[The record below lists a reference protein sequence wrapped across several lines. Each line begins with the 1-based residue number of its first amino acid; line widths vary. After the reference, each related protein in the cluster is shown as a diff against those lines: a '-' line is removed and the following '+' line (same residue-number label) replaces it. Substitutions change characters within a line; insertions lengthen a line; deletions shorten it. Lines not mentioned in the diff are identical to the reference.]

1 VCKPETGSK
10 KMNNYLIIALTLA
23 SSAFFSGME
32 IAFVS
37 SNKLRIELEKGKGL
51 LSARLVSGFIHH
63 PSRFIGAMLV
73 GNNISLVIYGIA
85 AAAILE
91 PILKNIL
98 PVPLAS
104 ESFILVCQTVL
115 STMLILITAEFLPK
129 ILFRL
134 NPNGLL
140 NFFAVPVYLV
150 YLILY
155 PFMYFFLGLSE
166 LILRY
171 IFGMKT
177 GTVRYQFTA
186 IDFDEYIRDFYN
198 PAAAQV
204 DEVPEMQ
211 MIQNVRDFHSTKVRE
226 CMVPRNEIVAVED
239 NTEIKELQ
247 ALFIGSQ
254 HSKIPVYKQSI
265 DNLTGYVHLFDLFG
279 KPKDINAIVRP
290 VMIVPETIPASD
302 VLNMM
307 ISQRKSVAVVVD
319 EFGGTAGM
327 VTVEDLIEEIFGE
340 IQDEFDVDELLVKKI
355 SETEF
360 VLAGRLE
367 IDYLNQEY
375 LLNLPQSDEYET
387 LAGLILNQHQSIPEI
402 KEQIRIDRF
411 TFTILEATGSRID
424 KVVLKIE
431 V

>member
-1 VCKPETGSK
+1 
-10 KMNNYLIIALTLA
+10 MNNYAIIALTLA

-73 GNNISLVIYGIA
+73 GNNIALVIYGIA
-85 AAAILE
+85 AAAILG
-91 PILKNIL
+91 PVLKSSL
-98 PVPLAS
+98 PPPLAS
-104 ESFILVCQTVL
+104 ESIILVFQTIL
-115 STMLILITAEFLPK
+115 STLLILITAEFLPK

-140 NFFAVPVYLV
+140 NFFAIPVYLI

-204 DEVPEMQ
+204 DEASEMQ
-211 MIQNVRDFHSTKVRE
+211 MIQNVRDFHTTKVRE
-226 CMVPRNEIVAVED
+226 CMVPRNEIIAVD
-239 NTEIKELQ
+239 DSIKIEELHS
-247 ALFIGSQ
+247 LFIDTQ

-265 DNLTGYVHLFDLFG
+265 DNLTGYVHLYDLFG
-279 KPKDINAIVRP
+279 KPADINTIVRP
-290 VMIVPETIPASD
+290 VIIVPETIAASK
-302 VLNMM
+302 VLDMM

-340 IQDEFDVDELLVKKI
+340 IDDEFDVEELLVKKV

-360 VLAGRLE
+360 ILAGRLE

-375 LLNLPQSDEYET
+375 CLSLPQSDEYET

-402 KEQIRIDRF
+402 REKIQIDRF
-411 TFTILEATGSRID
+411 TFTILEASGSRID
-424 KVVLKIE
+424 KVVLKIDS
-431 V
+431 

>member
-1 VCKPETGSK
+1 
-10 KMNNYLIIALTLA
+10 MNNYAIIVLTLA

-73 GNNISLVIYGIA
+73 GNNIALVIYGIA
-85 AAAILE
+85 AAAILG
-91 PILKNIL
+91 PVLKSSL
-98 PVPLAS
+98 PLPLAS
-104 ESFILVCQTVL
+104 ESIILVFQTIL
-115 STMLILITAEFLPK
+115 STFLILITAEFLPK

-140 NFFAVPVYLV
+140 NFFAIPVYLV

-204 DEVPEMQ
+204 DEATEMQ
-211 MIQNVRDFHSTKVRE
+211 MIQNVRDFHTTKVRE
-226 CMVPRNEIVAVED
+226 CMVPRNEIIAVD
-239 NTEIKELQ
+239 DSIKIEELHS
-247 ALFIGSQ
+247 LFIDTQ

-265 DNLTGYVHLFDLFG
+265 DNLTGYVHLYDLFG
-279 KPKDINAIVRP
+279 KPADINTIVRP
-290 VMIVPETIPASD
+290 VIIVPETIAASK
-302 VLNMM
+302 VLDMM

-340 IQDEFDVDELLVKKI
+340 IDDEFDVEELLVKKV

-360 VLAGRLE
+360 ILAGRLE

-375 LLNLPQSDEYET
+375 SLSLPQSDEYET

-402 KEQIRIDRF
+402 QEKIQVDRF
-411 TFTILEATGSRID
+411 TFTILEASGSRID
-424 KVVLKIE
+424 KVVLKIDS
-431 V
+431 

>member
-1 VCKPETGSK
+1 
-10 KMNNYLIIALTLA
+10 MNNYAIIAITL
-23 SSAFFSGME
+23 SFSAFFSGME

-51 LSARLVSGFIHH
+51 LSARLISGFVHH

-73 GNNISLVIYGIA
+73 GNNVSLVIYGIA

-91 PILKNIL
+91 PVLRNLL
-98 PVPLAS
+98 PAAAS
-104 ESFILVCQTVL
+104 SEGIILVIQTIV
-115 STMLILITAEFLPK
+115 STFLILVTAEFLPK
-129 ILFRL
+129 IIFRL

-140 NFFAVPVYLV
+140 NFFALPSYLI

-177 GTVRYQFTA
+177 GTVRYQFTS

-204 DEVPEMQ
+204 DEASEMQ

-226 CMVPRNEIVAVED
+226 CMVPRNEIIAVD
-239 NTEIKELQ
+239 DSISRQELQ
-247 ALFIGSQ
+247 SVFVETQ
-254 HSKIPVYKQSI
+254 HSKIPVYRQSI
-265 DNLTGYVHLFDLFG
+265 DNLTGYVHLYDLFG
-279 KPKDINAIVRP
+279 KPTDIKSVIRP
-290 VMIVPETIPASD
+290 VIIVPETISASN

-307 ISQRKSVAVVVD
+307 ISQRKSFAVVVD

-340 IQDEFDVDELLVKKI
+340 IQDEFDVDELVEKQN
-355 SETEF
+355 SENEF
-360 VLAGRLE
+360 MLAGRLE

-375 LLNLPQSDEYET
+375 NLKLPQSDEYET
-387 LAGLILNQHQSIPEI
+387 LAGLILNHHQSIPEI
-402 KEQIRIDRF
+402 REQIKIERF
-411 TFTILEATGSRID
+411 TFTILEASGSRID
-424 KVVLKIE
+424 KVLLKIDA
-431 V
+431 

>member
-1 VCKPETGSK
+1 
-10 KMNNYLIIALTLA
+10 MNNYAIIAITL
-23 SSAFFSGME
+23 SLSAFFSGME

-51 LSARLVSGFIHH
+51 LSARLISGFVHH

-73 GNNISLVIYGIA
+73 GNNVSLVIYGIA

-91 PILKNIL
+91 PVIRNLLPAAASSEGLILAIQTIVSTFL
-98 PVPLAS
+98 
-104 ESFILVCQTVL
+104 ILV
-115 STMLILITAEFLPK
+115 TAEFLPK
-129 ILFRL
+129 IIFRL

-140 NFFAVPVYLV
+140 NFFALPSYLI

-177 GTVRYQFTA
+177 GTVRYQFSS

-204 DEVPEMQ
+204 DEASEMQ

-226 CMVPRNEIVAVED
+226 CMVPRNEIIAVD
-239 NTEIKELQ
+239 DSISIQELQ
-247 ALFIGSQ
+247 SVFVETQ
-254 HSKIPVYKQSI
+254 HSKIPVYRQSI
-265 DNLTGYVHLFDLFG
+265 DNLTGYVHLYDLFG
-279 KPKDINAIVRP
+279 KPADIKSVIRP
-290 VMIVPETIPASD
+290 VIIVPETISASN
-302 VLNMM
+302 VLSMM
-307 ISQRKSVAVVVD
+307 ISQRKSFAVVVD

-340 IQDEFDVDELLVKKI
+340 IQDEFDVDELVEKQN
-355 SETEF
+355 SENEF
-360 VLAGRLE
+360 MLAGRLE

-375 LLNLPQSDEYET
+375 NLKLPQSDEYET
-387 LAGLILNQHQSIPEI
+387 LAGLILNHHQSIPEI
-402 KEQIRIDRF
+402 NEQIKIEIF

-424 KVVLKIE
+424 KVLLKIQK
-431 V
+431 

>member
-1 VCKPETGSK
+1 
-10 KMNNYLIIALTLA
+10 MNNYLIIALTLA

-91 PILKNIL
+91 PVLINIL
-98 PVPLAS
+98 PASLAS
-104 ESFILVCQTVL
+104 EGIILIFQTII
-115 STMLILITAEFLPK
+115 STLLILITAEFFPK

-140 NFFAVPVYLV
+140 NFFAVPVYFI

-166 LILRY
+166 IILRY

-204 DEVPEMQ
+204 DEAPEMQ

-226 CMVPRNEIVAVED
+226 CMVPRNEIIAVED
-239 NTEIKELQ
+239 NISIEELHD
-247 ALFIGSQ
+247 LFIETQ
-254 HSKIPVYKQSI
+254 HSKIPVYKESI
-265 DNLTGYVHLFDLFG
+265 DNLTGYVHLYDLFA
-279 KPKDINAIVRP
+279 KPAEINTVVKP
-290 VMIVPETIPASD
+290 VIIVPETISASN

-340 IQDEFDVDELLVKKI
+340 IEDEFDVEELQV
-355 SETEF
+355 
-360 VLAGRLE
+360 
-367 IDYLNQEY
+367 
-375 LLNLPQSDEYET
+375 
-387 LAGLILNQHQSIPEI
+387 
-402 KEQIRIDRF
+402 
-411 TFTILEATGSRID
+411 D
-424 KVVLKIE
+424 K
-431 V
+431 

>member
-1 VCKPETGSK
+1 
-10 KMNNYLIIALTLA
+10 MNNYLIIAITLA
-23 SSAFFSGME
+23 CSAFFSGME

-51 LSARLVSGFIHH
+51 LSARLISGFVHH

-73 GNNISLVIYGIA
+73 GNNIALVIYGIA

-91 PILKNIL
+91 PVLVNIL
-98 PVPLAS
+98 PAKIGT
-104 ESFILVCQTVL
+104 ESLILVIQTVV
-115 STMLILITAEFLPK
+115 STMLILVTAEFLPK

-140 NFFAVPVYLV
+140 NFFAIPVFLI

-166 LILRY
+166 IILRFV
-171 IFGMKT
+171 FGMKT
-177 GTVRYQFTA
+177 GRVKYQFSSV
-186 IDFDEYIRDFYN
+186 DFDEYIRDFYN

-204 DEVPEMQ
+204 DEASEIQ

-226 CMVPRNEIVAVED
+226 CMVPRNEIIAAD
-239 NTEIKELQ
+239 DTISINGLKEL
-247 ALFIGSQ
+247 FIESQ
-254 HSKIPVYKQSI
+254 HSKIPVYKESI
-265 DNLTGYVHLFDLFG
+265 DNLTGYVHLYDLFG
-279 KPKDINAIVRP
+279 KPVNVRSVIRP
-290 VMIVPETIPASD
+290 VIIIPETLAASD
-302 VLNMM
+302 ALNMM

-340 IQDEFDVDELLVKKI
+340 IRDEYDIDELQVKQNNDHEYI
-355 SETEF
+355 LS
-360 VLAGRLE
+360 GRLE

-375 LLNLPQSDEYET
+375 QLNLPQSDEYET
-387 LAGLILNQHQSIPEI
+387 LAGLILNYNQSIP
-402 KEQIRIDRF
+402 QIREEITIDRF
-411 TFTILEATGSRID
+411 KFTILEASGSRID
-424 KVVLKIE
+424 KVLLKIE
-431 V
+431 A

>member
-1 VCKPETGSK
+1 
-10 KMNNYLIIALTLA
+10 MNNFVIILITLGF
-23 SSAFFSGME
+23 SAFFSGME

-51 LSARLVSGFIHH
+51 LSSRLISGFVHH

-73 GNNISLVIYGIA
+73 GNNVALVIYGIA
-85 AAAILE
+85 AAAILG
-91 PILKNIL
+91 PVLSNHL
-98 PVPLAS
+98 PSSLAS
-104 ESFILVCQTVL
+104 ESIILVIQTIL
-115 STMLILITAEFLPK
+115 STFLILITAEFLPK

-140 NFFAVPVYLV
+140 NFFAIPVYLI

-177 GTVRYQFTA
+177 GTVRYQFTS

-204 DEVPEMQ
+204 DEAAEMQ

-226 CMVPRNEIVAVED
+226 CMVPRNEIIAVDD
-239 NTEIKELQ
+239 NVTISELQ
-247 ALFIGSQ
+247 KLFIDTQ

-265 DNLTGYVHLFDLFG
+265 DNLTGYVHLYDLFG
-279 KPKDINAIVRP
+279 KPSDIKSVVKP
-290 VMIVPETIPASD
+290 VIIVPETIAASN

-340 IQDEFDVDELLVKKI
+340 IQDEFDVDELLVKQI
-355 SETEF
+355 SENEYM
-360 VLAGRLE
+360 LAGRLE

-375 LLNLPQSDEYET
+375 FLNLPPSDEYET
-387 LAGLILNQHQSIPEI
+387 LAGLILSHHQSIPEI
-402 KEQIRIDRF
+402 REQIIIDRF
-411 TFTILEATGSRID
+411 IFTILEASGSRID
-424 KVVLKIE
+424 KVSLKIE
-431 V
+431 I

>member
-1 VCKPETGSK
+1 
-10 KMNNYLIIALTLA
+10 MNNYLIIALTLA

-91 PILKNIL
+91 PVLKNIL
-98 PVPLAS
+98 PSALAS
-104 ESFILVCQTVL
+104 EGIILVFQTVL
-115 STMLILITAEFLPK
+115 STLLILITAEFLPK

-140 NFFAVPVYLV
+140 NLFAVPVYLV

-204 DEVPEMQ
+204 DEAPEMQ

-226 CMVPRNEIVAVED
+226 CMVPRNEIIAVED
-239 NTEIKELQ
+239 TISIEELHS
-247 ALFIGSQ
+247 LFIGTQ
-254 HSKIPVYKQSI
+254 HSKIPVYKESI
-265 DNLTGYVHLFDLFG
+265 DNLTGYVHLYDLFG
-279 KPKDINAIVRP
+279 KPADINSVVKP
-290 VMIVPETIPASD
+290 VIIVPETSSASD

-340 IQDEFDVDELLVKKI
+340 IEDEFDVEELLVKKN

-360 VLAGRLE
+360 ILAGRLE

-375 LLNLPQSDEYET
+375 FLNLPQSDEYET
-387 LAGLILNQHQSIPEI
+387 LAGLILSHHQSIPEI
-402 KEQIRIDRF
+402 KEQIHIDRF
-411 TFTILEATGSRID
+411 IFTILEATGSRID
-424 KVVLKIE
+424 KVQLIIE
-431 V
+431 T

>member
-1 VCKPETGSK
+1 
-10 KMNNYLIIALTLA
+10 MNNYLIIALTLA
-23 SSAFFSGME
+23 FSAFFSGME

-51 LSARLVSGFIHH
+51 LSARLVSGFIRH

-73 GNNISLVIYGIA
+73 GNNIALVIYGIA

-91 PILKNIL
+91 PFLMQALPASINSDSLILTL
-98 PVPLAS
+98 
-104 ESFILVCQTVL
+104 QTVL
-115 STMLILITAEFLPK
+115 STVLILITAEFLPK

-150 YLILY
+150 YLLLY

-166 LILRY
+166 IVLRY
-171 IFGMKT
+171 IFGIKT
-177 GTVRYQFTA
+177 GKVRYHFSS

-204 DEVPEMQ
+204 DESSEIQ

-226 CMVPRNEIVAVED
+226 CMVPRNEIISAD
-239 NTEIKELQ
+239 DSTTIAEIQE
-247 ALFIGSQ
+247 LFIETQ

-265 DNLTGYVHLFDLFG
+265 DNLTGYVHLFDLFS
-279 KPKDINAIVRP
+279 KPADIKSIVRP
-290 VMIVPETIPASD
+290 VIIVPETIAASD
-302 VLNMM
+302 ALNMM

-340 IQDEFDVDELLVKKI
+340 IQDEFDVDELMVKKI
-355 SETEF
+355 SDTDF
-360 VLAGRLE
+360 ILAGRLE

-375 LLNLPQSDEYET
+375 ALNLPQSDEYET
-387 LAGLILNQHQSIPEI
+387 LAGLILNYNQSIPLIREEI
-402 KEQIRIDRF
+402 EIDRF
-411 TFTILEATGSRID
+411 KFTILEASGSRID
-424 KVVLKIE
+424 KVQLRINT
-431 V
+431 

>member
-1 VCKPETGSK
+1 
-10 KMNNYLIIALTLA
+10 MNNYLIIAITLA
-23 SSAFFSGME
+23 ASAFFSGME

-51 LSARLVSGFIHH
+51 LSARLISGFIHH
-63 PSRFIGAMLV
+63 PSRFIGAMLI

-85 AAAILE
+85 AAAILG
-91 PILKNIL
+91 PVLKNTL
-98 PVPLAS
+98 PPALAS
-104 ESFILVCQTVL
+104 ESIILVFQTIL
-115 STMLILITAEFLPK
+115 STTLILITAEFLPK

-140 NFFAVPVYLV
+140 NLFAMPVYLV

-177 GTVRYQFTA
+177 GSVRYQFTA
-186 IDFDEYIRDFYN
+186 IDFDDYIRDFYN

-204 DEVPEMQ
+204 DEATEMQ

-226 CMVPRNEIVAVED
+226 CMVPRNEIIAVD
-239 NTEIKELQ
+239 DSIKIDELHG
-247 ALFIGSQ
+247 LFIETQ

-265 DNLTGYVHLFDLFG
+265 DNLTGYVHLYDLFG
-279 KPKDINAIVRP
+279 KPADLNTVVRP
-290 VMIVPETIPASD
+290 VIIVPETIAASK
-302 VLNMM
+302 VLDMM
-307 ISQRKSVAVVVD
+307 ISQRRSVAVVVD

-327 VTVEDLIEEIFGE
+327 VTVEDMIEEIFGE
-340 IQDEFDVDELLVKKI
+340 IEDEFDVEELLVKKV

-375 LLNLPQSDEYET
+375 SLNLPQSDEYET
-387 LAGLILNQHQSIPEI
+387 LAGLILNHHQSIPEI
-402 KEQIRIDRF
+402 REQIQIDKF
-411 TFTILEATGSRID
+411 TFTILEASGSRID
-424 KVVLKIE
+424 KVMMDIE
-431 V
+431 G

>member
-1 VCKPETGSK
+1 
-10 KMNNYLIIALTLA
+10 MNNYLIIALTLA

-51 LSARLVSGFIHH
+51 LSAKLVSGFIHH
-63 PSRFIGAMLV
+63 PSRFIGAMLI

-85 AAAILE
+85 AAAILG
-91 PILKNIL
+91 PVLKSWL
-98 PVPLAS
+98 PVPLTS
-104 ESFILVCQTVL
+104 ESIILVLQTLL
-115 STMLILITAEFLPK
+115 STTLILITAEFLPK

-140 NFFAVPVYLV
+140 NFFAIPVYLV

-171 IFGMKT
+171 IFNMKT

-204 DEVPEMQ
+204 DEATEMQ

-226 CMVPRNEIVAVED
+226 CMVPRNEIIAVDDTITME
-239 NTEIKELQ
+239 ELQ
-247 ALFIGSQ
+247 KLFIETQ

-265 DNLTGYVHLFDLFG
+265 DNLTGYVHLYDLFG
-279 KPKDINAIVRP
+279 KPADIKTVVRP
-290 VMIVPETIPASD
+290 VIIVPETIAASN
-302 VLNMM
+302 VLDMM

-340 IQDEFDVDELLVKKI
+340 IEDEFDVEELLVKKN

-360 VLAGRLE
+360 ILAGRLE

-375 LLNLPQSDEYET
+375 FLNLPQSDEYET
-387 LAGLILNQHQSIPEI
+387 LAGLILNHHQSIPEI
-402 KEQIRIDRF
+402 REQIEIDRF
-411 TFTILEATGSRID
+411 TFTILEASGSRID
-424 KVVLKIE
+424 KVLLKIE
-431 V
+431 G

>member
-1 VCKPETGSK
+1 
-10 KMNNYLIIALTLA
+10 MNNYVIIAMTLA

-51 LSARLVSGFIHH
+51 LSARLISGFIHH

-91 PILKNIL
+91 PVLRNFL
-98 PVPLAS
+98 PAALAS
-104 ESFILVCQTVL
+104 ESIILVFQTVL
-115 STMLILITAEFLPK
+115 STLLILITAEFLPK

-140 NFFAVPVYLV
+140 NFFAIPVYFI
-150 YLILY
+150 YLMLY

-186 IDFDEYIRDFYN
+186 IDFDEYIRDFYT

-204 DEVPEMQ
+204 DEATEMQ

-226 CMVPRNEIVAVED
+226 CMVPRNEIIAVD
-239 NTEIKELQ
+239 DSIKIEELHD
-247 ALFIGSQ
+247 LFIETQ
-254 HSKIPVYKQSI
+254 HSKIPVYKESI
-265 DNLTGYVHLFDLFG
+265 DNLTGYVHLYDLFG
-279 KPKDINAIVRP
+279 KPSEIKSVVRP
-290 VMIVPETIPASD
+290 VIIVPETIAASN

-340 IQDEFDVDELLVKKI
+340 IQDEFDVDELLVKQN
-355 SETEF
+355 SENEYI
-360 VLAGRLE
+360 LAGRLE
-367 IDYLNQEY
+367 IDYLNQEH

-387 LAGLILNQHQSIPEI
+387 LAGLILSHHQSIPEI
-402 KEQIRIDRF
+402 REQIQIDRF
-411 TFTILEATGSRID
+411 TFTILEASGSRID
-424 KVVLKIE
+424 KVLLKID

>member
-1 VCKPETGSK
+1 
-10 KMNNYLIIALTLA
+10 MNNYLIIALTLA

-37 SNKLRIELEKGKGL
+37 SNKLRIELEKGKGI
-51 LSARLVSGFIHH
+51 LSARIISGFVHH

-91 PILKNIL
+91 PMLEKML
-98 PVPLAS
+98 PVQLVS
-104 ESFILVCQTVL
+104 EGVILVMQTLL
-115 STMLILITAEFLPK
+115 STLLILVTAEFLPK

-140 NFFAVPVYLV
+140 SIFAIPVYLV
-150 YLILY
+150 YMVLY

-166 LILRY
+166 VILRY
-171 IFGMKT
+171 VFGMNT
-177 GTVRYQFTA
+177 GNVRYQFTA
-186 IDFDEYIRDFYN
+186 VDFDEYIRDFYN

-204 DEVPEMQ
+204 DEASEMQ
-211 MIQNVRDFHSTKVRE
+211 MIQNVREFHSTKVRE
-226 CMVPRNEIVAVED
+226 CMVPRNEIIAVD
-239 NTEIKELQ
+239 DDIPVDELQ
-247 ALFIGSQ
+247 KLFTETQ
-254 HSKIPVYKQSI
+254 HSKILVYRQSI

-279 KPKDINAIVRP
+279 KPANIVSIIRP
-290 VMIVPETIPASD
+290 VIIVPETIPASD

-307 ISQRKSVAVVVD
+307 IGQRKSVSVVVD

-340 IQDEFDVDELLVKKI
+340 IDDEFDVDELLVKKVSDDEYI
-355 SETEF
+355 
-360 VLAGRLE
+360 LAGRLE
-367 IDYLNQEY
+367 IDFLNQEY
-375 LLNLPQSDEYET
+375 MLNLPQSDEYET
-387 LAGLILNQHQSIPEI
+387 LAGLILNHHQSIPEI
-402 KEQIRIDRF
+402 KEQISFDRF

-424 KVVLKIE
+424 KVLMKIE
-431 V
+431 R

>member
-1 VCKPETGSK
+1 
-10 KMNNYLIIALTLA
+10 MNNYLIIAITLA
-23 SSAFFSGME
+23 LSAFFSGME

-51 LSARLVSGFIHH
+51 LTAKLVSGFVRH

-73 GNNISLVIYGIA
+73 GNNVSLVIYGIA

-91 PILKNIL
+91 PVLKAQL
-98 PVPLAS
+98 PPSLTS
-104 ESFILVCQTVL
+104 EGFILVFQTIL
-115 STMLILITAEFLPK
+115 STLLILVTAEFLPK

-140 NFFAVPVYLV
+140 SFFAIPVYLV

-166 LILRY
+166 LIFRY
-171 IFGMKT
+171 IIGMNT
-177 GTVRYQFTA
+177 GAVRYQFTS

-204 DEVPEMQ
+204 DEASEMQ

-226 CMVPRNEIVAVED
+226 CMVPRNEIIAVD
-239 NTEIKELQ
+239 DTIAIKDLQ
-247 ALFIGSQ
+247 DLFIETQ
-254 HSKIPVYKQSI
+254 HSKIPVYNHSI
-265 DNLTGYVHLFDLFG
+265 DNLIGYVHLYDLFG
-279 KPKDINAIVRP
+279 KPSNLKSVVHP
-290 VMIVPETIPASD
+290 VIIVPETIAASKL
-302 VLNMM
+302 LNMM

-327 VTVEDLIEEIFGE
+327 LTVEDLIEEIFGE
-340 IQDEFDVDELLVKKI
+340 IQDEFDVDELVEKQN

-360 VLAGRLE
+360 TLAGRLE

-375 LLNLPQSDEYET
+375 SLSLPQSDEYET
-387 LAGLILNQHQSIPEI
+387 LAGLILSHHQSIPQI
-402 KEQIRIDRF
+402 NEQIQIEQF

-424 KVVLKIE
+424 KVLLKIDL
-431 V
+431 

>member
-1 VCKPETGSK
+1 
-10 KMNNYLIIALTLA
+10 MNNYIIIALTLA

-51 LSARLVSGFIHH
+51 LAARLVSGFIHH

-85 AAAILE
+85 AAAILG
-91 PILKNIL
+91 PQLQNWL
-98 PVPLAS
+98 PAPLAS
-104 ESFILVCQTVL
+104 ESIILVSQTIL
-115 STMLILITAEFLPK
+115 STLLILITAEFLPK

-140 NFFAVPVYLV
+140 NFFAVPVYMV

-166 LILRY
+166 VILRY

-177 GTVRYQFTA
+177 GAVRYQFTA

-198 PAAAQV
+198 PAATQV
-204 DEVPEMQ
+204 DEASEMQ

-226 CMVPRNEIVAVED
+226 CMVPRNEIIAVD
-239 NTEIKELQ
+239 DSIKIEELHD
-247 ALFIGSQ
+247 LFIKTQ

-265 DNLTGYVHLFDLFG
+265 DNLTGYVHLYDLFG
-279 KPKDINAIVRP
+279 KPPDVNSVVRS
-290 VMIVPETIPASD
+290 VIIVPETVSASN

-340 IQDEFDVDELLVKKI
+340 IQDEFDVDELLVKQTG
-355 SETEF
+355 ENEF
-360 VLAGRLE
+360 MLAGRLE
-367 IDYLNQEY
+367 IDYLNQEHF
-375 LLNLPQSDEYET
+375 LNLPQSDEYET
-387 LAGLILNQHQSIPEI
+387 LAGLILSHHQSIPQI
-402 KEQIRIDRF
+402 REQIKIERF

-424 KVVLKIE
+424 KVLLKIDM
-431 V
+431 

>member
-1 VCKPETGSK
+1 
-10 KMNNYLIIALTLA
+10 MNNYVIIAITLA

-51 LSARLVSGFIHH
+51 LSARLVSGFVHH
-63 PSRFIGAMLV
+63 PSRFIGAMLI

-85 AAAILE
+85 AAAILG
-91 PILKNIL
+91 PVLQTSL
-98 PVPLAS
+98 PAPLAS
-104 ESFILVCQTVL
+104 DSIILVFQTIL
-115 STMLILITAEFLPK
+115 STLLILITAEFLPK

-140 NFFAVPVYLV
+140 NMFAMPVYLV

-204 DEVPEMQ
+204 DEATEMQ

-226 CMVPRNEIVAVED
+226 CMVPRNEIIAVD
-239 NTEIKELQ
+239 DSIKIEELHS
-247 ALFIGSQ
+247 LFIETQ

-265 DNLTGYVHLFDLFG
+265 DNLTGYVHLYDLFG
-279 KPKDINAIVRP
+279 KPDDISTVVRP
-290 VMIVPETIPASD
+290 VIIVPETIAASK
-302 VLNMM
+302 VLDMM

-340 IQDEFDVDELLVKKI
+340 IEDEFDVEELLVKKI
-355 SETEF
+355 SENEF
-360 VLAGRLE
+360 ILAGRLE

-375 LLNLPQSDEYET
+375 LLSLPQSDEYET

-402 KEQIRIDRF
+402 REQIQIDRF

-424 KVVLKIE
+424 KVMMKIE
-431 V
+431 G

>member
-1 VCKPETGSK
+1 MKTAHFEIS
-10 KMNNYLIIALTLA
+10 MNNYVIIALTLA
-23 SSAFFSGME
+23 FSAFFSGME

-37 SNKLRIELEKGKGL
+37 SNKLSIELEKGKGL
-51 LSARLVSGFIHH
+51 LSARLISGFIHH

-73 GNNISLVIYGIA
+73 GNNVALVIYGIA

-91 PILKNIL
+91 PVLKSSL
-98 PVPLAS
+98 PAALAS
-104 ESFILVCQTVL
+104 ESFILISQTLL
-115 STMLILITAEFLPK
+115 STLLILITAEFLPK

-140 NFFAVPVYLV
+140 SFFAIPVYLI

-166 LILRY
+166 LVLRY
-171 IFGMKT
+171 IFGMKA
-177 GTVRYQFTA
+177 GSVRYQFTA

-204 DEVPEMQ
+204 DEASEMQ

-226 CMVPRNEIVAVED
+226 CMVPRNEIIAVDDSIDIE
-239 NTEIKELQ
+239 ELKQ
-247 ALFIGSQ
+247 LFIETQ

-265 DNLTGYVHLFDLFG
+265 DNLTGYVHLYDLFS
-279 KPKDINAIVRP
+279 KPQNIKAVVRP
-290 VMIVPETIPASD
+290 VIIVPETIAASN
-302 VLNMM
+302 VLDMM

-327 VTVEDLIEEIFGE
+327 VSVEDLIEEIFGE
-340 IQDEFDVDELLVKKI
+340 IEDEFDVDEQQVKQN

-367 IDYLNQEY
+367 IDLLNQEY
-375 LLNLPQSDEYET
+375 ALSLPQSDEYET
-387 LAGLILNQHQSIPEI
+387 LAGLILSHHQSIPEI
-402 KEQIRIDRF
+402 QEQIKIDRF

-424 KVVLKIE
+424 KVLLKIDD
-431 V
+431 

>member
-1 VCKPETGSK
+1 MS
-10 KMNNYLIIALTLA
+10 NYFVIALTLA
-23 SSAFFSGME
+23 LSAFFSGME

-51 LSARLVSGFIHH
+51 LSPKLISGFVHH

-73 GNNISLVIYGIA
+73 GNNIVLVIYGIA
-85 AAAILE
+85 IAAILD
-91 PILKNIL
+91 PILKYKL
-98 PVPLAS
+98 PPSLDS
-104 ESFILVCQTVL
+104 ETFILVSQTLL
-115 STMLILITAEFLPK
+115 STLLILITAEFLPK

-140 NFFAVPVYLV
+140 NFFAIPAYVI

-166 LILRY
+166 LIFRY
-171 IFGMKT
+171 VFGMKT
-177 GTVRYQFTA
+177 GAVRYHFTS

-204 DEVPEMQ
+204 DEATEMQ

-226 CMVPRNEIVAVED
+226 CMVPRNEIIAVD
-239 NTEIKELQ
+239 DSISIAELRDF
-247 ALFIGSQ
+247 FIETQ
-254 HSKIPVYKQSI
+254 HSKIPVYKESI
-265 DNLTGYVHLFDLFG
+265 DNLTGYIHLYDLFT
-279 KPKDINAIVRP
+279 KPSDIKSVVKP
-290 VMIVPETIPASD
+290 VIIVPETISASN

-340 IQDEFDVDELLVKKI
+340 IQDEFDLDELVEKQN
-355 SETEF
+355 SDNEF
-360 VLAGRLE
+360 ILAGRLE

-375 LLNLPQSDEYET
+375 ALNLPQSDEYET
-387 LAGLILNQHQSIPEI
+387 LAGLILNHHQSIPEI
-402 KEQIRIDRF
+402 REQIKIERF
-411 TFTILEATGSRID
+411 TFTILEASGSRID
-424 KVVLKIE
+424 KVLLKIDA
-431 V
+431 

>member
-1 VCKPETGSK
+1 
-10 KMNNYLIIALTLA
+10 MNNYVIIAITLA

-51 LSARLVSGFIHH
+51 LSARLVSGFVHH
-63 PSRFIGAMLV
+63 PSRFIGAMLI

-85 AAAILE
+85 AAAILG
-91 PILKNIL
+91 PVLQNSL
-98 PVPLAS
+98 PAPLAS
-104 ESFILVCQTVL
+104 DSIILVFQTIL
-115 STMLILITAEFLPK
+115 STLLILITAEFLPK

-140 NFFAVPVYLV
+140 NMFAMPVYLV

-166 LILRY
+166 LILRF

-204 DEVPEMQ
+204 DEATEMQ

-226 CMVPRNEIVAVED
+226 CMVPRNEIIAVDDSINIE
-239 NTEIKELQ
+239 ELHS
-247 ALFIGSQ
+247 LFIETQ

-265 DNLTGYVHLFDLFG
+265 DNLTGYVHLYDLFG
-279 KPKDINAIVRP
+279 KPADISTVVRP
-290 VMIVPETIPASD
+290 VIIVPETIAASK
-302 VLNMM
+302 VLDMM

-340 IQDEFDVDELLVKKI
+340 IEDEFDVEELLVKKI

-360 VLAGRLE
+360 ILAGRLE

-375 LLNLPQSDEYET
+375 LLSLPQSDEYET
-387 LAGLILNQHQSIPEI
+387 LAGLILNHHQSIPEI
-402 KEQIRIDRF
+402 REQIQIDRF
-411 TFTILEATGSRID
+411 IFTILEATGSRID
-424 KVVLKIE
+424 KVMMKIE
-431 V
+431 G